1 MPEIILVMS
10 QMLLVVP
17 RIGHRLLF
25 KVCFPINEHKN
36 AIPQSNHSALV
47 ISFRIKNQQP
57 KRFALFVYSFVSLVV
72 FFLDFVFVLVFVLF
86 FCCCFLVCLFASW
99 SLRTDMRSSI
109 SMVTEPFSRV
119 KSYSFVTPLTS
130 I

>member
-1 MPEIILVMS
+1 MLEIILVMS

-25 KVCFPINEHKN
+25 KVCFTINEHKN
-36 AIPQSNHSALV
+36 AIPQSKHSALV

-72 FFLDFVFVLVFVLF
+72 VFFFDFVFVLVFVLF
-86 FCCCFLVCLFASW
+86 FCCFFLVCLFVCLLVVKDRYEE
-99 SLRTDMRSSI
+99 LRLYGHGA
-109 SMVTEPFSRV
+109 F
-119 KSYSFVTPLTS
+119 
-130 I
+130 